1 MSNMKTKSFF
11 LLIVIALLLLACEKH
26 LEVTNEPIVVNED
39 DDDYTWNESNAIS
52 IVLNGN
58 SIECNSSTVCI
69 DGTKATITSAGQYLI
84 SGTLTNGQIVVNTQ
98 DESAVKLL
106 MNGVNINCSN
116 TAPLY
121 IYNAEKA
128 VLVLLDNT
136 ENVFTDGSTYTF
148 ASGEDEPNATIY
160 SKADLTIYGEGKLTV
175 TGNYNDGITS
185 KDGLIIKNANLSV
198 TAKDDG
204 IRGKDY
210 LITNTS
216 AFTINAGGDGIK
228 SDNDENSTAGYINIE
243 SGTFNI
249 TSLGDGISA
258 ITDIK
263 ITDGCFN
270 IKTGGGSNY
279 TTSISAK
286 GLKAGNNL
294 SINCET
300 LSVNSADDALHSNN
314 TLEFNYGDASISA
327 ADDGIHADN
336 SVTINNGAITISKS
350 YEGLESA
357 LITVNSGNIHI
368 TASDDGI
375 NGAGGSVI
383 STQYGN
389 VASGNMFIN
398 GGYIYVNAS
407 GDGVDING
415 SITMTDGKLIV
426 HGPTNNGNGAIDYD
440 GTFKL
445 TGGYLVAVGSSGMAQ
460 APSTSST
467 QYSVIVN
474 LTSSQQATTPISI
487 LNTDGTQVLSFKSNK
502 TYQSLV
508 FSSPAITS
516 GQSYNVYLGGNCTGT
531 LTDGIYEGGTY
542 TAGTKYTTFTVSSI
556 VTKIGDSGGRP

>member
-1 MSNMKTKSFF
+1 MLGLCFSF
-11 LLIVIALLLLACEKH
+11 ALFSCEKH
-26 LEVTNEPIVVNED
+26 LEVNNDAIVVNED
-39 DDDYTWNESNAIS
+39 DDDYTWDESIAVSILLNET
-52 IVLNGN
+52 
-58 SIECNSSTVCI
+58 SIECNSNKVNI
-69 DGTKATITSAGQYLI
+69 VGTKATITSAGQYLI
-84 SGTLTNGQIVVNTQ
+84 SGTLTNGQIIVNTQ
-98 DESAVKLL
+98 DESTVKLL
-106 MNGVNINCSN
+106 MKGVNISCSN
-116 TAPLY
+116 NAPLY
-121 IYNAEKA
+121 IYNAKKS
-128 VLVLLDNT
+128 VLVLLENT

-160 SKADLTIYGEGKLTV
+160 SKADLTIYGDGKLTV
-175 TGNYNDGITS
+175 NGNYNDGITS

-210 LITNTS
+210 LITDAS
-216 AFTINAGGDGIK
+216 AFNINAGGDGIK

-249 TSLGDGISA
+249 TSAGDGISA
-258 ITDIK
+258 ITDIN
-263 ITDGCFN
+263 ISDGNFD

-279 TTSISAK
+279 TTSTSAK
-286 GLKAGNNL
+286 GLKAGYSL
-294 SINCET
+294 SINCEKLT
-300 LSVNSADDALHSNN
+300 INSADDALHSNN
-314 TLEFNYGDASISA
+314 TLEFNYGDVSISA

-350 YEGLESA
+350 YEGIESA
-357 LITVNSGNIHI
+357 LIKVNSGNIHI

-467 QYSVIVN
+467 QYSVLVN

-487 LNTDGTQVLSFKSNK
+487 INTDGNQVLSFKSNK

-508 FSSPAITS
+508 FSSPAIIS
-516 GQSYNVYLGGNCTGT
+516 GQSYNVYLGGSCSGA

-556 VTKIGDSGGRP
+556 VTKIGNTGGHP